1 MSKRL
6 NTIRKMQLF
15 FIAVYRMI
23 KDNHFIVITFNDD
36 ATTRSVYKTDYTT
49 RVENVVLKNTIRL
62 NEYDSEDHKFLD
74 EFKN

>member
-6 NTIRKMQLF
+6 NTIRKVQLF

-49 RVENVVLKNTIRL
+49 RVENVVLNNTIRL

>member
-1 MSKRL
+1 
-6 NTIRKMQLF
+6 
-15 FIAVYRMI
+15 MI
-23 KDNHFIVITFNDD
+23 KDDHFIVITFNDD

-49 RVENVVLKNTIRL
+49 RVENVVLNNTIRL